1 MAGLIITK
9 FWRNMEPLT
18 RRQKEI
24 VDYIRN
30 FIDENGYAPSYRE
43 IAYYF
48 EFSSVGTVAEYVSIL
63 ESKGYITK
71 EAMDARSLQLTPS
84 FASSF
89 DSCEIPLEGMI
100 DAGKPIE
107 AIRTNESI
115 DIPRDMV
122 GKKTFALR
130 VRGES
135 MINDGILDGD
145 YVIIEQ
151 TSSANN
157 GDIVVALVDN
167 GNATLKRF
175 YNEKDK
181 IRLQPANS
189 SMKPMRFAK
198 KRITIQGKVK
208 GVIRK
213 F

>member
-1 MAGLIITK
+1 
-9 FWRNMEPLT
+9 MEPLT
-18 RRQKEI
+18 KRQKEI
-24 VDYIRN
+24 LDFIRS

-48 EFSSVGTVAEYVSIL
+48 EFSSTGTIAEYINIL
-63 ESKGYITK
+63 SEKGYLTK
-71 EAMDARSLQLTPS
+71 ESMEARAIQLTPS
-84 FASSF
+84 F
-89 DSCEIPLEGMI
+89 DDGIEICNIPLEGTI
-100 DAGKPIE
+100 DAGRPIE
-107 AIRTNESI
+107 AIRTHETI

-135 MINDGILDGD
+135 MIEDGILDGD

-151 TSSANN
+151 TNSAKN

-167 GNATLKRF
+167 QNATLKRF
-175 YNEKDK
+175 FDEKNN

-189 SMKPMRFAK
+189 SMSPMHFAK

-213 F
+213 FR